1 METVDLRDTPAKDLG
16 DAIREMTHG
25 RGPDAVIDAVGIE
38 AHGSPGGKIAQGM
51 AALMP
56 DAMAQKVMEK
66 AGVDRLAALHSA
78 VDIVSRG
85 GTISII
91 GVYGGTADPMPM
103 LTTFDK
109 QLTVRMGQA
118 KVKRWAEDIMPLLT
132 DEDPLGVDSF
142 ASHRLPLSEGPHADE
157 IFQKNQDDACKIV
170 LTP

>member
-1 METVDLRDTPAKDLG
+1 MDLHDTPAKDLG
-16 DAIREMTHG
+16 DAIREMTDG
-25 RGPDAVIDAVGIE
+25 RGSDALIDAVGME
-38 AHGSPGGKIAQGM
+38 AHGSPGGKIVQTT

-78 VDIVSRG
+78 VDIVRRG

-103 LTTFDK
+103 LTMFDK
-109 QLTVRMGQA
+109 QLTVRMGPA
-118 KVKRWAEDIMPLLT
+118 TGFRSPRART
-132 DEDPLGVDSF
+132 Y
-142 ASHRLPLSEGPHADE
+142 E
-157 IFQKNQDDACKIV
+157 IFQKKQDGACKIV